1 MASASEGTTII
12 TTTTST
18 VSTSPE
24 ITLITTSGP
33 SAVFTTTLPQS
44 GSTPALTGTSQSS
57 HVTTSTPATVSSS
70 TSTSVTSSKIPPCF
84 CHVFETLF
92 SPGEVVYNRTD
103 RAGCNFYALCSKECE
118 IEPFY
123 GPCPVTTPAPSVAPS
138 TTSQAASPTTA
149 TTTTTSVERNCTDVY
164 PARKPGEEWIDEC
177 QKCVCDSL
185 TATVQCQPL
194 PCQTAQQTICDLGFV
209 PMAVLPQKDPCCP
222 AFECQPIPD
231 VCVIN
236 GTLYTVGKSVVI
248 DSCKKCTCSSEKD
261 PETNANIMHCET
273 VQCETSCPLVSS
285 GSLGC
290 PVSYSKTRILHPQF
304 NILSPSCL
312 SGQGYQYMTEEGECC
327 GKCIEVACK
336 VKLRNNTVHVLN
348 VNEILP
354 LDQCSHYKCE
364 KIEDQFVA
372 VQTKRVC
379 PEYDPAECDPDETE
393 ITSDGCCKICK
404 PKTCKPY
411 TKETVISHADCE
423 SSEPVQLS
431 YCEGSCPG
439 SSMYSLEANQMEH
452 NCGCCQELST
462 QTREVTLT
470 CQNGTSINYTYLY
483 VENCQCVN
491 ACSSE
496 TTAAPDSQF
505 QQSRKYGSQLQQAVS
520 LGSEWQLS

>member
-44 GSTPALTGTSQSS
+44 GSTPAALTGTSQSS

-273 VQCETSCPLVSS
+273 VQCETSCPL
-285 GSLGC
+285 
-290 PVSYSKTRILHPQF
+290 
-304 NILSPSCL
+304 
-312 SGQGYQYMTEEGECC
+312 GYQYMTEEGECC